1 MDKTIRELKQEWEW
15 LLQESLCPLPY
26 STVENGIHIGMFK
39 IHGHHIDTLTKLI
52 ESLEIR

>member
-15 LLQESLCPLPY
+15 LLQESLYPLSC
-26 STVENGIHIGMFK
+26 STVENGIHIGMFE
-39 IHGHHIDTLTKLI
+39 IHGHRIDTLTKLI